1 LLASFGCKVT
11 ALESH
16 PFVFHFVKSHLEKL
30 KDHKL
35 QKQLHLNFLL
45 KDSLS
50 YLKVLSEKP
59 DIIFIDPMFA
69 GRKKSLSGKGLR
81 ILKSLVGE
89 TQNKEQ
95 LFKEALKKAKK
106 KVIVKRHK
114 LDQALSPHFIASFKG
129 HSACYD
135 VFPAKSFQSENE

>member
-11 ALESH
+11 ALEFH

-69 GRKKSLSGKGLR
+69 GRKKSLSGKALR

-106 KVIVKRHK
+106 KS
-114 LDQALSPHFIASFKG
+114 L
-129 HSACYD
+129 
-135 VFPAKSFQSENE
+135 